1 MKPRVS
7 LITPVYNGM
16 PYFREY
22 LDSVLNQTWR
32 PLEFI
37 CINDGS
43 EDDSFDYLES
53 LRPAFEKAGIVL
65 HNKTVE
71 HKGQAQ
77 AVNEALKMVTGEF
90 ITWCDA
96 DDIMLPENIEKK
108 AVFLMEHPQLG
119 MVRNDGIR
127 MENGKEETLDSLPC
141 DRKQQNIFDAL
152 FHDVTYCYAGCY
164 MLRTALLFACYPQKE
179 LPVSAEGQNLQLL
192 LPPASRSECGFLPE
206 KLHIYR
212 RRTDGHSGKK
222 RSFTEAFRRMKNFTS
237 LKLEILEFCQCD
249 RAYYRKEALK
259 IEGEYQQRLLVSA
272 ARRAREER
280 KSENRNSDIS

>member
-1 MKPRVS
+1 MNPLVS

-16 PYFREY
+16 PYFKEY

-43 EDDSFDYLES
+43 EDDSFEYLES
-53 LRPAFEKAGIVL
+53 LRSEFEEKGIMLKHVKGK
-65 HNKTVE
+65 HG
-71 HKGQAQ
+71 GQAQ
-77 AVNEALKMVTGEF
+77 ALNMALKMVTGEY

-96 DDIMLPENIEKK
+96 DDVMLPENIEKK
-108 AVFLMEHPQLG
+108 AVFLMENPQIGL
-119 MVRNDGIR
+119 VRNDGIR
-127 MENGKEETLDSLPC
+127 MENGKMEVIDSLPQ

-164 MLRTALLFACYPQKE
+164 MLRGSLLFECYPDKE
-179 LPVSAEGQNLQLL
+179 LPISAEGQNLQLL

-206 KLHIYR
+206 QLHIYR
-212 RRTDGHSGKK
+212 RRMDGHSGKK
-222 RSFTEAFRRMKNFTS
+222 RSFTESFQRMKNFTS

-249 RAYYRKEALK
+249 REYYRNEALK
-259 IEGEYQQRLLVSA
+259 IEREYQQRLLASA
-272 ARRAREER
+272 TRKAREEM
-280 KSENRNSDIS
+280 KHESRNSDIS